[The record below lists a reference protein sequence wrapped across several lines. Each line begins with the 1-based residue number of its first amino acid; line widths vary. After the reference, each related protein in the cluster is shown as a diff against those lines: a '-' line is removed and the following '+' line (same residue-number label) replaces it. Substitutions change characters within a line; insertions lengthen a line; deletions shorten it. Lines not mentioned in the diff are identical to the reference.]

1 VPGRTVAEVAHAMHS
16 SERIALLM
24 LKQLGRDGYA
34 EETPEGCRLTVIA
47 ERVYGEALRL
57 MDEWL
62 QELEAEAA

>member
-1 VPGRTVAEVAHAMHS
+1 MHS
-16 SERIALLM
+16 SERVALLM
-24 LKQLGRDGYA
+24 LKQLGRHGYA
-34 EETPEGCRLTVIA
+34 EETPDGWRLTAVA